1 MSLARA
7 KTLAERGLSRD
18 RFLIRSALL
27 ASHAIVLALISTAL
41 VLPAY
46 PGWVWLPLVP
56 LLVSIPG
63 IVRSRIYTY
72 RWLMMALA
80 LPIALG
86 LMELVANPALRLWSA
101 SLVFF
106 SCILFFCLTLNL
118 RSSR

>member
-1 MSLARA
+1 M
-7 KTLAERGLSRD
+7 AERGLSRD
-18 RFLIRSALL
+18 RFLIRSLL
-27 ASHAIVLALISTAL
+27 MASHAIVLALIFTAL

-46 PGWVWLPLVP
+46 PGWVWLPLIP

-63 IVRSRIYTY
+63 IVRSRVYTY

-101 SLVFF
+101 ALVFF